1 MPTVTANGISLAYE
15 ESGNPG
21 APAMVLVM
29 GLGMPLV
36 FWPDAFVDGLVK
48 AGFRVLRLDNRD
60 SGLSQRIAEPHHTP
74 MPVAMARSVMGLE
87 VHAPYT
93 LADMAGDVAGLLDV
107 LKIPKA
113 HVVGASLG
121 GMVAQVLA
129 ARHPERVAS
138 LTSIMS
144 SSGNPFVSMARP
156 RALGAILHRPDRPE
170 DPASVTDHLMHVME
184 VIGSRDYPADA
195 KALRELCGRVAKRGY
210 DTHGTARQMLAM
222 LASGDRRAE
231 LETIRV
237 PTLVIHGTD
246 DPLVP
251 KSAGREVARLVPGA
265 KLLEYEGMGH
275 DLPAALIPQIVAAIA
290 SHCQEKGSDPFSRNG
305 I

>member
-1 MPTVTANGISLAYE
+1 MSTIEANGISLAYE
-15 ESGNPG
+15 VSGDPG

-48 AGFRVLRLDNRD
+48 AGFRVLRFDNRD
-60 SGLSQRIAEPHHTP
+60 CGLSQRITEGPHTP
-74 MPVAMARSVMGLE
+74 IPVAMARSVMGLQ
-87 VHAPYT
+87 VPAPYD
-93 LADMAGDVAGLLDV
+93 LADMAGDIVGLLDA
-107 LKIPKA
+107 LSIDKA
-113 HVVGASLG
+113 HVVGASMG

-129 ARHPERVAS
+129 ARHAKRVAN
-138 LTSIMS
+138 LVSIMS

-156 RALGAILHRPDRPE
+156 RALGAILHRPG
-170 DPASVTDHLMHVME
+170 DPNDVTSVTDHLVHVMG
-184 VIGSRDYPADA
+184 VIGSPGYPADP
-195 KALRELCGRVAKRGY
+195 KGLRELCERAANRGY

-231 LETIRV
+231 LGTIRV

-251 KSAGREVARLVPGA
+251 KAAGREVARIIPGA
-265 KLLEYEGMGH
+265 KLLELDGMGH
-275 DLPAALIPQIVAAIA
+275 DLPAPLIPKIVAAIA
-290 SHCQEKGSDPFSRNG
+290 ELESGS
-305 I
+305 